1 MVARRSKPLSCMMK
15 GMWMQ
20 LVISLLFYSC
30 TLSLAIL
37 LHPSPA
43 DFAMSTLDTASNSQV
58 NNLAGVNN
66 NNNNKRKLTARI
78 YRELH
83 RLNKPPVKT
92 IQVLQQLPFL
102 SPLLS
107 SWNSSL
113 LFSSLGFFSSVVVSW
128 NPFSFF
134 SSVVVFS
141 WVLLFCSLSLGILS
155 HNVFQQWAAPFFFLY
170 VCCGF
175 FPRDSCEE
183 ASC

>member
-1 MVARRSKPLSCMMK
+1 MK
-15 GMWMQ
+15 GMCIQ

-30 TLSLAIL
+30 TLSLAIF

-43 DFAMSTLDTASNSQV
+43 DIAVSALDIASNSQV
-58 NNLAGVNN
+58 NNLARVNN

-107 SWNSSL
+107 SWNSSVL
-113 LFSSLGFFSSVVVSW
+113 
-128 NPFSFF
+128 
-134 SSVVVFS
+134 FS
-141 WVLLFCSLSLGILS
+141 WVLLFCRLLLESFLILLFCRCLLLGSSLLFSFS
-155 HNVFQQWAAPFFFLY
+155 WNSF
-170 VCCGF
+170 
-175 FPRDSCEE
+175 S
-183 ASC
+183 

>member
-15 GMWMQ
+15 GMWIQ

-43 DFAMSTLDTASNSQV
+43 DIAMSTLDIASNFQV
-58 NNLAGVNN
+58 NNLAGVN

-107 SWNSSL
+107 SWNSSVL
-113 LFSSLGFFSSVVVSW
+113 
-128 NPFSFF
+128 
-134 SSVVVFS
+134 FS
-141 WVLLFCSLSLGILS
+141 WVLLFCRLLLESFLILLFCSLSLGILS
-155 HNVFQQWAAPFFFLY
+155 HNVFQQ
-170 VCCGF
+170 
-175 FPRDSCEE
+175 
-183 ASC
+183 

>member
-1 MVARRSKPLSCMMK
+1 MFTRRSKPLSCMMK
-15 GMWMQ
+15 GMWIQ
-20 LVISLLFYSC
+20 LVIGLLFYSC

-43 DFAMSTLDTASNSQV
+43 DIAVSTLDIASNSHV
-58 NNLAGVNN
+58 NNLAGVN

-107 SWNSSL
+107 SWNSSV
-113 LFSSLGFFSSVVVSW
+113 LFC
-128 NPFSFF
+128 
-134 SSVVVFS
+134 
-141 WVLLFCSLSLGILS
+141 WVLLFCRLLLESFLILLFCCCLLLGSSLLS
-155 HNVFQQWAAPFFFLY
+155 SFSWHSF
-170 VCCGF
+170 
-175 FPRDSCEE
+175 S
-183 ASC
+183 